1 MPAAPP
7 LQADCEAGAWR
18 NRISFC
24 HRASPG
30 RGFVVVWTAVPERQR
45 HKYTVSPGQA
55 GCCRARNL
63 VRCNRSWKFRR
74 FLSFPNQMAIP
85 AAVNQLWLSERVS
98 SVLQEPVGPGLH
110 QISNYRGSVSS
121 GVWERASDPEW
132 FLLIFLLK
140 TAVPWGSAGQHH
152 PGHSH
157 GQAGTKTPHGNINT
171 HPEGKD
177 TSKGSRRCSRRQLQQ
192 GGRPPDT
199 SGCPVPP
206 WQSSGSPQ
214 LLPQLCPHE
223 PRAEPGGGKLKFVAL
238 ALLQCLLVNT
248 TALRS
253 TYFIFME
260 LCPRPEPSAWVRSIQ
275 PGLCSI
281 QTHPLPFTPCSWG
294 LLKHSYVCHHPQQRL
309 TPAAPPAL
317 LHPEPQPLLCPPPSP
332 IPALAS
338 PGACVYLGLIC
349 AAFRRSC

>member
-55 GCCRARNL
+55 ACCRARNL

-74 FLSFPNQMAIP
+74 FLSFPNQMATP

-121 GVWERASDPEW
+121 IVWERASDPEW

-177 TSKGSRRCSRRQLQQ
+177 TSKGSRCCSRRQLQQ
-192 GGRPPDT
+192 GGRPPGT

-206 WQSSGSPQ
+206 G
-214 LLPQLCPHE
+214 
-223 PRAEPGGGKLKFVAL
+223 RAL
-238 ALLQCLLVNT
+238 A
-248 TALRS
+248 APS
-253 TYFIFME
+253 S
-260 LCPRPEPSAWVRSIQ
+260 CPSSVP
-275 PGLCSI
+275 
-281 QTHPLPFTPCSWG
+281 
-294 LLKHSYVCHHPQQRL
+294 
-309 TPAAPPAL
+309 
-317 LHPEPQPLLCPPPSP
+317 
-332 IPALAS
+332 AS
-338 PGACVYLGLIC
+338 PGQGPGEEN
-349 AAFRRSC
+349 

>member
-1 MPAAPP
+1 M
-7 LQADCEAGAWR
+7 
-18 NRISFC
+18 
-24 HRASPG
+24 
-30 RGFVVVWTAVPERQR
+30 
-45 HKYTVSPGQA
+45 
-55 GCCRARNL
+55 
-63 VRCNRSWKFRR
+63 
-74 FLSFPNQMAIP
+74 
-85 AAVNQLWLSERVS
+85 
-98 SVLQEPVGPGLH
+98 
-110 QISNYRGSVSS
+110 
-121 GVWERASDPEW
+121 
-132 FLLIFLLK
+132 LIFLLK
-140 TAVPWGSAGQHH
+140 TAVLWGSAGRHH

-157 GQAGTKTPHGNINT
+157 GALTGSRAPSRAWQAGTKPESPHGNINS

-260 LCPRPEPSAWVRSIQ
+260 LCPRPEPSAWVHSIQ
-275 PGLCSI
+275 LGLCSI
-281 QTHPLPFTPCSWG
+281 QTHPLPTTA
-294 LLKHSYVCHHPQQRL
+294 LHPVFLGPFKAQLRVPSP
-309 TPAAPPAL
+309 PAASDT
-317 LHPEPQPLLCPPPSP
+317 CSPPSP
-332 IPALAS
+332 S
-338 PGACVYLGLIC
+338 P
-349 AAFRRSC
+349 S